1 MKKEPSLLQVL
12 ALSVRE
18 IFDFSNV
25 FLFPIMAFLAYRYEV
40 LITYAVF
47 YGLLLILLL
56 INYCCMIYQTDDE
69 NIRDKDFNFHFFIYL
84 PNFGLFLD
92 NKINEFGVVISRWI
106 IMIYHIMAI
115 VFNIVVFFSS
125 RSYMKS
131 LSFGTIVLYQQ
142 NEYSSIFHIVT
153 LITSVSAL
161 IISIIEMTCF
171 YQTEST
177 CYFWAFKRSIRSAR
191 GETRNANIIENQY
204 ELVRLR

>member
-25 FLFPIMAFLAYRYEV
+25 FLFPIMAFLAYRYEF

-56 INYCCMIYQTDDE
+56 IKYCCMICQTNVE
-69 NIRDKDFNFHFFIYL
+69 NIRNKDFNFHFFIYL

-92 NKINEFGVVISRWI
+92 NKIDEIGVVIGHGI
-106 IMIYHIMAI
+106 MMIYHIMVI

-125 RSYMKS
+125 RSY
-131 LSFGTIVLYQQ
+131 FERYDFVLYQQ
-142 NEYSSIFHIVT
+142 NEYSYIFHIVT

-161 IISIIEMTCF
+161 VISIIEMACF
-171 YQTEST
+171 YHTEST
-177 CYFWAFKRSIRSAR
+177 CYFWAFKRSTRSGR
-191 GETRNANIIENQY
+191 GESRNANIIENQH